1 MSDIRKRVGA
11 KGITYQV
18 RHPNKATK
26 SGYAYATF
34 STLKEAR
41 EYVESGKARLGNGVI
56 NYSIRTVPQ
65 AIEKWLEICEK
76 EGTDGNDPVTAF
88 TLSNYKYFSRFMK
101 AYAWDKDLP
110 ELQPPDIVKFR
121 SWLLTDCPSRYIAR
135 KALTYFQTVLN
146 EMALRGYVA
155 GNVASGISI
164 STASR
169 YEQPVTP
176 PTMEEFR
183 ALLTAADGL
192 ANSKNQQIARAW
204 QRYRPMLYLAGD
216 TGMRPGEYLALPRFN
231 LSSAEV
237 KVDRAV
243 ERNGDKISVTKTP
256 AGWRWIDLS
265 PETADM
271 VMHYADHHAPA
282 NRHNLVFPTS
292 SGNWQSVSNW
302 RKLGFSAVCYEAG
315 LIEQVEQDGKIIERP
330 KYSPYDLRHF
340 YASILIEQ
348 RVNLKR
354 IQKLMG
360 HSNIA
365 TTLNIYGHLIERAE
379 ASQQEKSGLIARLN
393 PISCGESV
401 ALIN

>member
-1 MSDIRKRVGA
+1 
-11 KGITYQV
+11 
-18 RHPNKATK
+18 
-26 SGYAYATF
+26 
-34 STLKEAR
+34 
-41 EYVESGKARLGNGVI
+41 
-56 NYSIRTVPQ
+56 
-65 AIEKWLEICEK
+65 
-76 EGTDGNDPVTAF
+76 
-88 TLSNYKYFSRFMK
+88 
-101 AYAWDKDLP
+101 
-110 ELQPPDIVKFR
+110 
-121 SWLLTDCPSRYIAR
+121 
-135 KALTYFQTVLN
+135 
-146 EMALRGYVA
+146 
-155 GNVASGISI
+155 
-164 STASR
+164 
-169 YEQPVTP
+169 
-176 PTMEEFR
+176 
-183 ALLTAADGL
+183 
-192 ANSKNQQIARAW
+192 
-204 QRYRPMLYLAGD
+204 
-216 TGMRPGEYLALPRFN
+216 
-231 LSSAEV
+231 
-237 KVDRAV
+237 
-243 ERNGDKISVTKTP
+243 
-256 AGWRWIDLS
+256 
-265 PETADM
+265 M

-282 NRHNLVFPTS
+282 NKHNLVFPTS